1 MLQHTLSDQ
10 LKMNKMF
17 VRLESLMF
25 VE

>member
-25 VE
+25 VK